1 MKIRDIL
8 ATGKRT
14 ISFEFFAPK
23 TDQGVES
30 LFRTIDCLK
39 EHRPDF
45 VSVTYGAGGSTRHQ
59 TLDLVSR
66 IRAETGLETM
76 AHVTCVAQSRADVHD
91 VLARLDEIG
100 IENVL
105 ALRGDPP
112 RGQEKFVPEDGGFR
126 LASEVIAHIHENFG
140 FGVGAAC
147 FPEVHPDSP
156 DAASDIAHLKEKVDA
171 GVDYLITQLF
181 FDNRDFFDFM
191 DRARGA
197 GIKVPVLAGIL
208 PILGTAQIRRFAA
221 MCGASIPPELDQRL
235 EKYIDDDDSARE
247 LGIEYAARQMDELWR
262 AGVEGIHFYTIN
274 RSYSV
279 SRVLDAVDLRT
290 TPARPTSGTVSTLR
304 PPGGGFSRPA
314 NETLRASGCCPSHPR
329 ECGSTRF
336 GCSNP

>member
-8 ATGKRT
+8 AAGKRT

-30 LFRTIDCLK
+30 LFSAIQRLK

-59 TLDLVSR
+59 TVDLVSR
-66 IRAETGLETM
+66 IASETELETM
-76 AHVTCVAQSRADVHD
+76 AHVTTVGQTRADVHG
-91 VLARLDEIG
+91 VLAQLDELG
-100 IENVL
+100 VENVL

-112 RGQEKFVPEDGGFR
+112 RGQEKFVPEDGGFQF
-126 LASEVIAHIHENFG
+126 ASEVITHIHQNFD

-147 FPEVHPDSP
+147 FPEVHPNSP
-156 DAASDIAHLKEKVDA
+156 DAASDIAHLKAKVDA

-221 MCGASIPPELDQRL
+221 MCGASIPPELDRRL
-235 EKYIDDDDSARE
+235 EKYIDDDDGARE
-247 LGIEYAARQMDELWR
+247 LGIEYAARQVDELWR
-262 AGVEGIHFYTIN
+262 AGVEGVHFYTIN

-279 SRVLDAVDLRT
+279 SRVLSMMDIHAA
-290 TPARPTSGTVSTLR
+290 PA
-304 PPGGGFSRPA
+304 
-314 NETLRASGCCPSHPR
+314 
-329 ECGSTRF
+329 
-336 GCSNP
+336 